1 MLYIMTFSTQLLNLI
16 TMPYLTRVLGP
27 VAYGRISVAVAY
39 SFYLQLL
46 LDFGMILY
54 ATKQIAQNREN
65 PQLVNRIVSGVTC
78 IKLAFAIL
86 LLIAFLIV
94 SAGLLDREERI
105 LYTLYFC
112 STTIA
117 AMIPDFYYR
126 GIEKMRS
133 ITVRTLIAR
142 GFFTAMIF
150 LLVRS
155 DAQILL
161 VPALLATANLIA
173 LCISWVDLL
182 KRNVRLCRITFQEV
196 QNLLKG
202 ALPFL
207 GSRIASTFY
216 QGLNTVLIGAMY
228 GQAAIVGFYGA
239 ADKLISAV
247 KSAVSPVADSLFPYM
262 VKHRDYKLIRKIMW
276 VCVPLI
282 VVGVTAAFVFARPL
296 CVFLFGDQYEPAGS
310 ILRLMLPIALVLFPS
325 YILCFPVLVPMGL
338 QKYANLSNGIGAV
351 IQIAGLAIL
360 YVCRKVD
367 VYSLCILASVSEV
380 SVFLFRLI
388 VVLCNHKRKTG
399 FSVQE

>member
-1 MLYIMTFSTQLLNLI
+1 MLYIMMFSTQLLNLI
-16 TMPYLTRVLGP
+16 TMPYLTRVLGL

-39 SFYLQLL
+39 SFYLQIL

-65 PQLVNRIVSGVTC
+65 PQAVNRIVSGVTY
-78 IKLAFAIL
+78 IKLAFSVLLAIFF
-86 LLIAFLIV
+86 AV
-94 SAGLLDREERI
+94 SINFTDHEERL
-105 LYTLYFC
+105 LYALYFC
-112 STTIA
+112 STAIA

-126 GIEKMRS
+126 GIEKVHP
-133 ITVRTLIAR
+133 ITVRILVAR

-150 LLVRS
+150 LFVRS

-161 VPALLATANLIA
+161 VPALLAIANLIA
-173 LCISWVDLL
+173 LCIGWIDLY
-182 KRNVRLCRITFQEV
+182 KRNVRLCRMPIREV
-196 QNLLKG
+196 LDLIKG
-202 ALPFL
+202 ALPFM

-216 QGLNTVLIGAMY
+216 QGLNTVLIGFIY
-228 GQAAIVGFYGA
+228 GQAGIVGVYGVV
-239 ADKLISAV
+239 DKLISAV
-247 KSAVSPVADSLFPYM
+247 RSIVSLFADSLFPYM

-282 VVGVTAAFVFARPL
+282 VVGVTVAFVFARSL
-296 CVFLFGDQYEPAGS
+296 CVFLFGDQYEPAGN
-310 ILRLMLPIALVLFPS
+310 ILRLMLPVALVLFPS

-351 IQIAGLAIL
+351 IQIAGLAVL

-388 VVLCNHKRKTG
+388 VVLCNHKRKAR
-399 FSVQE
+399 FSAQE